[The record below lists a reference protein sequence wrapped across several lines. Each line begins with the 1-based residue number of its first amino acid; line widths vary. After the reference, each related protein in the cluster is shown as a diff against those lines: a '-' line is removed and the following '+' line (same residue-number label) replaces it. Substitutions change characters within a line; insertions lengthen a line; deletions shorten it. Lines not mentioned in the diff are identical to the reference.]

1 MIAATRRTNRPR
13 IVSLI
18 NFTGITVFSAASG
31 EVSLQN
37 AMLSEPMPPDAA
49 PDDGVRGALRAMA
62 ARYASTGRHG
72 PVTAKSFRDL
82 TERLKRR
89 PGTLPLAAESGEI
102 PLPAE
107 TASPPSD
114 DVAPPD
120 MALPRLDR
128 LAPATPPPELES
140 FEPPPQSYTDQPPP
154 YIPSFGLPA
163 FEPLQPQEDS
173 DAAPIAE
180 VERQAVAAEALAG
193 MPGPADQ
200 PVLEALP
207 ESLEEPQPEIEA
219 AAAPEWPAALD
230 QPAPELHDEAP
241 AESQLQSEP
250 EPEPQPDPELVAEPP
265 FAPVG
270 EVLDAAEK
278 VSPPA
283 AEAAVPDEHFAEPVD
298 PSASAIETEP
308 PPTIESDIEAVE
320 EAASVIPPEPLAAE
334 AQSEEVAPP
343 VLEGQTEVVA
353 EAVEAEAAELSAVAP
368 DLPDDSAELSEI
380 AEPQPL
386 VADTEPA
393 AEAEAAI
400 AQAVLPEAVEAKPP
414 SATAGRVVDALL
426 RTISDAVYAKP
437 SAAERAAFLRDIAE
451 LVEQDAL
458 QEPAE
463 AVPAVAAPA
472 AMEAPPAASGKP
484 ENEPL
489 GHAIA
494 ARIRGG
500 SALLRKPGEEP
511 DLFAKAAASLARAPK
526 PEETAGADEETGDLA
541 LRLLDMMS
549 GTAGNALPQERALAA
564 DTLLRILPR
573 IPVKQLLTVVERV
586 AIMHAP
592 PPLLVAKLI
601 RDPRPEVVAPLLERC
616 MHITDQDLMAAAS
629 EGDIAKQRMI
639 ARRRVLSPMLADHL
653 IGLGDP
659 SVVLTMIRN
668 PGASFSHDAFYDL
681 AGMASKHHA
690 LLAPLTTRADL
701 PPPVAFELF
710 WYVPQELRR
719 FILSRFLTDSE
730 NLNKILRITLSTHQG
745 PEGETPA
752 SDEKFPDREQVDA
765 AVAHA
770 AGYRLEEAAQALSD
784 IGGISIDTAMRILAD
799 REGEPLTVL
808 LKALG
813 YARGKFAGTMDSLR
827 KSESGIL
834 RSDRVVDD
842 LQSLFDSLSF
852 NKARILLTYWDWF
865 VRQAGPYAPRN

>member
-1 MIAATRRTNRPR
+1 
-13 IVSLI
+13 
-18 NFTGITVFSAASG
+18 
-31 EVSLQN
+31 
-37 AMLSEPMPPDAA
+37 MPPDAA

-62 ARYASTGRHG
+62 ARYPSNGRHG

-82 TERLKRR
+82 TERLKRG
-89 PGTLPLAAESGEI
+89 PGAPPLAAESGEI

-107 TASPPSD
+107 AVSPSFEDVATPN
-114 DVAPPD
+114 VAPPQ
-120 MALPRLDR
+120 LDR
-128 LAPATPPPELES
+128 LAPATPPPELET
-140 FEPPPQSYTDQPPP
+140 FAPPPQSYADQPPP

-163 FEPLQPQEDS
+163 FEPLQPAQNQ
-173 DAAPIAE
+173 DAAIDAGPDQSAPIEEAE
-180 VERQAVAAEALAG
+180 SPPVAAEALADRLG
-193 MPGPADQ
+193 AADRPAADA
-200 PVLEALP
+200 PP
-207 ESLEEPQPEIEA
+207 ELSEEPQPAIEA
-219 AAAPEWPAALD
+219 VSTPEWSIPQDEPPAA
-230 QPAPELHDEAP
+230 ELQAEAP
-241 AESQLQSEP
+241 AQPQPEP
-250 EPEPQPDPELVAEPP
+250 EPEPQPEPELEAESPFVPAAEEVSDAVAE
-265 FAPVG
+265 
-270 EVLDAAEK
+270 
-278 VSPPA
+278 VSQPA
-283 AEAAVPDEHFAEPVD
+283 AEAAVPDDNFVEPVD
-298 PSASAIETEP
+298 PPASEIEVEPLPAVETEP
-308 PPTIESDIEAVE
+308 EAVDVV
-320 EAASVIPPEPLAAE
+320 ASTVLPEPPAAE
-334 AQSEEVAPP
+334 PQSEAVAPP
-343 VLEGQTEVVA
+343 ALEDETEAVAAAGQTV
-353 EAVEAEAAELSAVAP
+353 AVEPDEVAADQPE
-368 DLPDDSAELSEI
+368 DSAGPPRVSEL
-380 AEPQPL
+380 QPL
-386 VADTEPA
+386 IADTEPVVEVETA
-393 AEAEAAI
+393 V
-400 AQAVLPEAVEAKPP
+400 AQAVLPDAVEAKSA
-414 SATAGRVVDALL
+414 SATTGRVVDALL

-437 SAAERAAFLRDIAE
+437 TAAERAAFLRDIAE
-451 LVEQDAL
+451 LVEQEAL
-458 QEPAE
+458 QAPAE
-463 AVPAVAAPA
+463 AASAADAAVAAA
-472 AMEAPPAASGKP
+472 AVVQPPAAPGKP
-484 ENEPL
+484 EDEPL

-494 ARIRGG
+494 ARIRGS
-500 SALLRKPGEEP
+500 SALLRKTGEEP
-511 DLFAKAAASLARAPK
+511 DLFAKAAASLARSPK
-526 PEETAGADEETGDLA
+526 PEETAGADDETGELA

-745 PEGETPA
+745 PEGEAPA
-752 SDEKFPDREQVDA
+752 PDEKFPDRELVDA
-765 AVAHA
+765 AVGHA
-770 AGYRLEEAAQALSD
+770 AAYRLDEAARALSD

-813 YARGKFAGTMDSLR
+813 YARGKFAETMDSLR
-827 KSESGIL
+827 KSEAGIL
-834 RSDRVVDD
+834 RSDRVIDE

-852 NKARILLTYWDWF
+852 NKARILVTYWDWF